1 MEAKLKRIIKLIT
14 EYLNVRK
21 PTKSD
26 PAWKKRLEN
35 LQRKIGI
42 TFKNETL
49 LQGALTHNSFLHRGE
64 TEIGFNSPFERMEF
78 LGDSILGLVI
88 AKELFTKFPEQQEGL
103 LSKMKSQIV
112 SEKYLALKALELEL
126 GEYIRMSPEEIRNG
140 GKTRPSILSDA
151 MEALICAIYLD
162 AGMAKTTTFIKKI
175 ILTNFSHIISLE
187 ALTNFKSMLQE
198 YSQSQY
204 QVPPN
209 YKVVSEEGPDHEK
222 LFHVDVYVNG
232 LLTGHGNGSSKKAAQ
247 QDAAK
252 NACQRLKLC

>member
-1 MEAKLKRIIKLIT
+1 LNRIIKLIT

-26 PAWKKRLEN
+26 PAWKLKLGD

-42 TFKNETL
+42 AFKNETL
-49 LQGALTHNSFLHRGE
+49 LQGALTHNSFLHRTDSDVGH
-64 TEIGFNSPFERMEF
+64 NSPFERMEF
-78 LGDSILGLVI
+78 LGDSILGLVV
-88 AKELFTKFPEQQEGL
+88 AKELFSKFPEQQEGV

-112 SEKYLALKALELEL
+112 SEKYLAFKAIELQL

-162 AGMAKTTTFIKKI
+162 AGMSKTSNFIKKM
-175 ILTNFSHIISLE
+175 ILSNFTNIISQD
-187 ALTNFKSMLQE
+187 ALTNFKSILQE
-198 YSQSQY
+198 YSQSKY
-204 QVPPN
+204 QVPPI

-232 LLTGHGNGSSKKAAQ
+232 VVTGHGDGSSKKAAQ
-247 QDAAK
+247 QDAAN
-252 NACQRLKLC
+252 NACQALSLC